1 MPYIAGLAIF
11 AKKLFYFALFTSNII
26 CIKKINRSCPN
37 SGLWF
42 GAPYKKHLSKL
53 ENQKK
58 LLEFLGKVKLRSIQK
73 YLFDLFKKCTFLPN
87 KDFCQIRRH
96 V

>member
-42 GAPYKKHLSKL
+42 GAPYILKHYKKIGFLRNEDKTSS
-53 ENQKK
+53 NQKAFSTK
-58 LLEFLGKVKLRSIQK
+58 PLRCKDKECTGKDVFVRF
-73 YLFDLFKKCTFLPN
+73 Y
-87 KDFCQIRRH
+87 
-96 V
+96 

>member
-42 GAPYKKHLSKL
+42 GAPYAVFKNIGTKTITLPKK
-53 ENQKK
+53 N
-58 LLEFLGKVKLRSIQK
+58 
-73 YLFDLFKKCTFLPN
+73 
-87 KDFCQIRRH
+87 
-96 V
+96 